1 MKNIKYGF
9 NRAYSFIQ
17 EGIGDSVQKH
27 EDEFGSKKMV
37 AALYDAKLKD
47 EMIIQL
53 VIKYY
58 PITKSDAQELLRIEK
73 NIMHPCR
80 ELENYLMNEK
90 VMSHKQAVEYIINN
104 NVVEILENNNT
115 LWKLSAKGL
124 FEKINNKS

>member
-1 MKNIKYGF
+1 MKNIKNGF
-9 NRAYSFIQ
+9 NKAYSFIQ
-17 EGIGDSVQKH
+17 EGIRDSVQKH
-27 EDEFGSKKMV
+27 EDEIGSEKMV

-58 PITKSDAQELLRIEK
+58 PITKSKAQELLRIEK

-80 ELENYLMNEK
+80 ELESYLMNEE
-90 VMSHKQAVEYIINN
+90 VMTQEQAVEYIRNN
-104 NVVEILENNNT
+104 HVIEILENNNT

>member
-1 MKNIKYGF
+1 MKNIKNGF
-9 NRAYSFIQ
+9 NKVCSFIQ
-17 EGIGDSVQKH
+17 EGLRDSVQNH
-27 EDEFGSKKMV
+27 EDEIGSEKMV

-58 PITKSDAQELLRIEK
+58 PITKSKAQELLRIEK
-73 NIMHPCR
+73 NVMHPCR
-80 ELENYLMNEK
+80 ELENYLMNEE
-90 VMSHKQAVEYIINN
+90 VMSQEQAVEYIRNN
-104 NVVEILENNNT
+104 NVVEILENNKT

>member
-1 MKNIKYGF
+1 MKNIKNGF
-9 NRAYSFIQ
+9 NKAYSFIQ
-17 EGIGDSVQKH
+17 EGIRDSVQKH
-27 EDEFGSKKMV
+27 EDEIGSEKMV

-58 PITKSDAQELLRIEK
+58 PITKSKAQELLRIEK
-73 NIMHPCR
+73 NVMHPCR
-80 ELENYLMNEK
+80 KLENYLMNEE
-90 VMSHKQAVEYIINN
+90 VMTQEQAVEYIRNN
-104 NVVEILENNNT
+104 HVTEILENNNT